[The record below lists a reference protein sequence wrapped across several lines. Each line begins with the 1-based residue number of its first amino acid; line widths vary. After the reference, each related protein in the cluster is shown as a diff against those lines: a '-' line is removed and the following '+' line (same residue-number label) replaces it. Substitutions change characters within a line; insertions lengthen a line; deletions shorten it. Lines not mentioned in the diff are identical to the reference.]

1 MFMENNQLVI
11 KEWMVNDLKLKG
23 NNLLVYALI
32 YNKDTFNE
40 SLETLQKWT
49 NSTRQGIIGT
59 LKVLI
64 RNGLII
70 KERKFPNNIYK
81 INKYLIESFEV

>member
-40 SLETLQKWT
+40 SLETLQK
-49 NSTRQGIIGT
+49 
-59 LKVLI
+59 
-64 RNGLII
+64 
-70 KERKFPNNIYK
+70 
-81 INKYLIESFEV
+81 